1 MTKGQLQYTTP
12 ASNHTKAEANGAEVV
27 GVGSGLVVFDD
38 GGANRENCWA
48 LAACG
53 EIAARAVRGVG
64 VVWDEVGA
72 AWTRQG

>member
-1 MTKGQLQYTTP
+1 M
-12 ASNHTKAEANGAEVV
+12 GA
-27 GVGSGLVVFDD
+27 GLVVFDD